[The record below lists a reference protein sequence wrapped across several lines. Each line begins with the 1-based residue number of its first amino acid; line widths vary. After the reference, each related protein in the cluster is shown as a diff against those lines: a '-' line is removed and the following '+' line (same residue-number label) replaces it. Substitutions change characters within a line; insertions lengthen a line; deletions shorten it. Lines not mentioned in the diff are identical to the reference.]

1 MNIKKADKGNTT
13 FVRDNSEK
21 NHRGKWSSLWHKFLH
36 LLQEPIVAST
46 ANKVKLLFNKL
57 HVNKRIDAMT
67 FEWLNKNQNLPRV
80 PEFYTLTKTHKPNLA
95 GRPMVSGNDGLTE
108 SISRLIDS
116 LLQPTAKK
124 QESYI
129 KDTCQLTL
137 FVSLK
142 KKNITSRLNYTNN
155 ISPNYLLR
163 GKRYIKVEK

>member
-1 MNIKKADKGNTT
+1 
-13 FVRDNSEK
+13 
-21 NHRGKWSSLWHKFLH
+21 
-36 LLQEPIVAST
+36 
-46 ANKVKLLFNKL
+46 
-57 HVNKRIDAMT
+57 MT

-129 KDTCQLTL
+129 RHMSTD
-137 FVSLK
+137 FVRFTEK
-142 KKNITSRLNYTNN
+142 KKHHFQTKLHQQYLSKPSPQREEIYKSRKINLITT
-155 ISPNYLLR
+155 
-163 GKRYIKVEK
+163 

>member
-1 MNIKKADKGNTT
+1 
-13 FVRDNSEK
+13 
-21 NHRGKWSSLWHKFLH
+21 
-36 LLQEPIVAST
+36 
-46 ANKVKLLFNKL
+46 
-57 HVNKRIDAMT
+57 MT
-67 FEWLNKNQNLPRV
+67 FERLNKNQNLPRV

-129 KDTCQLTL
+129 KDKCQLTL

-142 KKNITSRLNYTNN
+142 KKKDITSRLNYTNN
-155 ISPNYLLR
+155 ISPNHLLG